1 MKREKKMEDK
11 EIIRLFF
18 ERSEQAIQEILQKYG
33 SLCRKLAE
41 NILGSRSDAE
51 ECLSDVC
58 LKLWR
63 SIPPANPEN
72 LPAYISR
79 TARNTAINRLKS
91 DHNKKRGGIDNICAE
106 LSDAF
111 PSDINVER
119 IAEEKE
125 TARYVNEFLAAA
137 DKTDR
142 IAFVLRYYYG
152 ESSED
157 ISVSLKIPA
166 GTVRTRLCRMRKR
179 LYSYLK
185 ERGVML

>member
-1 MKREKKMEDK
+1 MEDK

-18 ERSEQAIQEILQKYG
+18 ERSEQAIQEVLQKYG
-33 SLCRKLAE
+33 QLCRKLAE

-58 LKLWR
+58 LKLWS

-79 TARNTAINRLKS
+79 AARNTAINRLNVNHTKR
-91 DHNKKRGGIDNICAE
+91 RGGIDNICAE

-119 IAEEKE
+119 IIDEKE
-125 TARYVNEFLAAA
+125 TARYINEFLAAA

-152 ESSED
+152 ESAED

-179 LYSYLK
+179 LYNYLI